1 MQITQNYTV
10 NQNRGEPDMLIVF
23 IRSLLLYTV
32 LAITI
37 RIMGKRQL
45 GQLQPFEFVIA
56 VLIAELA
63 GIPMSDTDIPLANG
77 LVAILTL
84 MLSQVTLAYI
94 TLKSNKARGIICGTP
109 SILVKNG
116 KIMEEEMRRLRYN
129 TNDLIEQLRLK
140 GYPNIAD
147 VDYAILETDGQLSII
162 PKPEKKPLTAEDLG
176 IMPEY
181 EGLPL
186 SVVMD
191 GRILRNDLDKLG
203 LTEKWLVEQ
212 LHSAGFSDVSQ
223 VLFASLDGSGR
234 LFVQGKQKK
243 VMK

>member
-1 MQITQNYTV
+1 L
-10 NQNRGEPDMLIVF
+10 LIVF
-23 IRSLLLYTV
+23 VRSLLLYTV

-84 MLSQVTLAYI
+84 MVSQVALAYI
-94 TLKSNKARGIICGTP
+94 TLKSTKARGIICGTP
-109 SILVKNG
+109 SILIEKG
-116 KIMEEEMRRLRYN
+116 RIKEEEMRRLRYN
-129 TNDLIEQLRLK
+129 INDLIEQLRLN

-147 VDYAILETDGQLSII
+147 VDYAILETDGQLSIL
-162 PKPEKKPLTAEDLG
+162 PKPGKRPVIAEDLG
-176 IMPEY
+176 ITPEY

-186 SVVMD
+186 SIIMD
-191 GRILRNDLDKLG
+191 GRLLRNDLKKLD
-203 LTEKWLVEQ
+203 LTEEWLLGQ
-212 LHSAGFSDVSQ
+212 LHSAGYHDVSQ
-223 VLFASLDGSGR
+223 VLFASIDDSGK
-234 LFVQGKQKK
+234 LFIQEKQKR
-243 VMK
+243 

>member
-1 MQITQNYTV
+1 
-10 NQNRGEPDMLIVF
+10 MLIVF

-63 GIPMSDTDIPLANG
+63 GIPMSDTNIPLANG

-94 TLKSNKARGIICGTP
+94 TLKSDKARRIICGTP
-109 SILVKNG
+109 SILVEKG
-116 KIMEEEMRRLRYN
+116 KIMEKEMRRLRYN
-129 TNDLIEQLRLK
+129 INDLIEQLRLN

-162 PKPEKKPLTAEDLG
+162 PKPEKRPVVTEDLG
-176 IMPEY
+176 ITPEY

-186 SVVMD
+186 SIIMD
-191 GRILRNDLDKLG
+191 GRILRNDLKKLNI
-203 LTEKWLVEQ
+203 TEEWLIDQ
-212 LHSAGFSDVSQ
+212 LKSAGYDDVSE
-223 VLFASLDGSGR
+223 VLFASLEDGGR